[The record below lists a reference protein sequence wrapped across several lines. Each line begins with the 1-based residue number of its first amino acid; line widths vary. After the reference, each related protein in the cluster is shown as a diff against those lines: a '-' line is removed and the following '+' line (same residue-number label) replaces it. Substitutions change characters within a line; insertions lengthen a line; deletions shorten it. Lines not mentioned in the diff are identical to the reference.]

1 MGQHSGL
8 HCPGAYTAKTTTLH
22 AEASSTARVIV
33 STDDANKMRSYVT
46 DNADQSACAS
56 CMMQCLRC
64 DACSRASVLACD
76 AYVAYDACRHAMH
89 TSAYGRRRDGR
100 ACIAGEAV
108 LRETLTVHNCL
119 RARAPAK
126 RRNVAYDDCEHE
138 MLHRR
143 PANAVR
149 CMHDAM
155 YAMHTRSACDA
166 KMAQPALHGIC
177 MRCMHTCKACEAKG
191 CMCEHAC
198 CLHARGGG

>member
-1 MGQHSGL
+1 MVQHSGL

-22 AEASSTARVIV
+22 AEASSTARVIA

-56 CMMQCLRC
+56 CMMQCPRC

-119 RARAPAK
+119 RARAPASDVTLPMTPASM
-126 RRNVAYDDCEHE
+126 RC
-138 MLHRR
+138 LHRR
-143 PANAVR
+143 PANAV
-149 CMHDAM
+149 
-155 YAMHTRSACDA
+155 SACMMRGMQCIQA
-166 KMAQPALHGIC
+166 VHAMGRVLNLPC
-177 MRCMHTCKACEAKG
+177 MGYA
-191 CMCEHAC
+191 
-198 CLHARGGG
+198 

>member
-46 DNADQSACAS
+46 DNADQSACAA

-89 TSAYGRRRDGR
+89 TSAYGRRRAGR

-119 RARAPAK
+119 RARAPASDVTLPMTPASL
-126 RRNVAYDDCEHE
+126 RC
-138 MLHRR
+138 LHRR
-143 PANAVR
+143 PANAV
-149 CMHDAM
+149 
-155 YAMHTRSACDA
+155 SACMMRGMQCIQA
-166 KMAQPALHGIC
+166 VHAMGRVLNLPC
-177 MRCMHTCKACEAKG
+177 MGYA
-191 CMCEHAC
+191 
-198 CLHARGGG
+198 

>member
-22 AEASSTARVIV
+22 AEASSTARVIA

-46 DNADQSACAS
+46 DNADLSACDA

-64 DACSRASVLACD
+64 DACSRASVPACD

-89 TSAYGRRRDGR
+89 TSAYWRLRCIRACVQSAGR

-119 RARAPAK
+119 RARAPASDVTLSMTPASL
-126 RRNVAYDDCEHE
+126 RC
-138 MLHRR
+138 LHRR
-143 PANAVR
+143 PANAE
-149 CMHDAM
+149 
-155 YAMHTRSACDA
+155 SACMMRGMQCIQA
-166 KMAQPALHGIC
+166 VHAMRRVLNLPC
-177 MRCMHTCKACEAKG
+177 MGYA
-191 CMCEHAC
+191 
-198 CLHARGGG
+198 